1 MDFSAFAGLF
11 DPGGAVA
18 TLVTAFFAGLLAG
31 AVAVVLMAVAWG
43 GR

>member
-11 DPGGAVA
+11 DPTGVVL
-18 TLVTAFFAGLLAG
+18 TLVSAFFAGLAAG
-31 AVAVVLMAVAWG
+31 GVGVVLAAAAMR